1 MLNKPATIIGIDA
14 SNIRQGGG
22 ITHLSQL
29 LAHADP
35 KKSNFDK
42 VIVWSNNNTLDQ
54 IPLKPW
60 LVKGTHALLEGNLL
74 YRTLWQ
80 IFFLKKSLKRFQ
92 CDLLFIPGGSYTLR
106 FKPTITMNQNLL
118 PFEYSEIARYKF
130 SLMTIKLIILRFI
143 QKYSF
148 IKADAIIFLS
158 RYSKRIVEQLLPKHN
173 SKTMIIPHGIEKK
186 FFQKPKKQSS
196 INSYSTENPF
206 KIIYVSSV
214 EFYKHQWNVVEAVYR
229 IIESGYPVEI
239 DFYGAGNKKAIKKLR
254 KVISRFDKSNEY
266 IRYNSE
272 QNYTQIQN
280 IYFSADLS
288 IFSSSCETFGQIL
301 LESMAA
307 GLPIACSD
315 RSAMPEVLLD
325 SGVYFN
331 PLDIDDIENSLK
343 KLISSVNL
351 RQELS
356 EKAYQNAQCYSW
368 DDTAFKTFKFFRSV
382 IDQHE

>member
-1 MLNKPATIIGIDA
+1 MIDKPETIIGIDA

-80 IFFLKKSLKRFQ
+80 IFFLKKSLKRSQ
-92 CDLLFIPGGSYTLR
+92 CDLLFIPGGAYTLR

-130 SLMTIKLIILRFI
+130 SLMTVKLIILRFI

-158 RYSKRIVEQLLPKHN
+158 RYSKRIVEQSLPKNN

-196 INSYSTENPF
+196 IKSYTTENPF
-206 KIIYVSSV
+206 RIIYVSSV

-254 KVISRFDKSNEY
+254 KAISRFDKSNKY

-315 RSAMPEVLLD
+315 RSAMPEILLD

-331 PLDIDDIENSLK
+331 PLEIDDIEKSLN
-343 KLISSVNL
+343 KLISSVDL

-356 EKAYQNAQCYSW
+356 EKAYQNAQDYSW
-368 DDTAFKTFKFFRSV
+368 DDTSLKTFKFFRSV

>member
-1 MLNKPATIIGIDA
+1 MFDKPETIIGIDA
-14 SNIRQGGG
+14 TNIRQGGG

-54 IPLKPW
+54 MPLKPW
-60 LVKGTHALLEGNLL
+60 LIKRTHSLIEGNLL
-74 YRTLWQ
+74 HRTLWQ
-80 IFFLKKSLKRFQ
+80 IFFLKKSLQRSQ

-106 FKPTITMNQNLL
+106 FKPTIIMNQNLQ

-130 SLMTIKLIILRFI
+130 SFMTARLLILRLT

-148 IKADAIIFLS
+148 RKADAIIFLS
-158 RYSKRIVEQLLPKHN
+158 KYSKKIVEELLPNNN
-173 SKTMIIPHGIEKK
+173 SKTIIIPHGIEKK
-186 FFQKPKKQSS
+186 FFQKPKKQLS
-196 INSYSTENPF
+196 IDSYTTEDPF

-214 EFYKHQWNVVEAVYR
+214 DFYKHQWNVVEAVYR

-239 DFYGAGNKKAIKKLR
+239 DFYGAGSAKAIKKLR
-254 KVISRFDKSNEY
+254 KVISRFDKSNKY
-266 IRYNSE
+266 IRYNNE
-272 QNYTQIQN
+272 QDYKQIQN

-288 IFSSSCETFGQIL
+288 IFASSCETFGLIL

-315 RSAMPEVLLD
+315 RSAMPEILLD

-331 PLDIDDIENSLK
+331 PLEIDDIENSLK
-343 KLISSVNL
+343 KLISSVDL
-351 RQELS
+351 RHELS
-356 EKAYQNAQCYSW
+356 EKAYQNAQDYSW
-368 DDTAFKTFKFFRSV
+368 DDVAIKTFEFFRSV
-382 IDQHE
+382 IDQRE